1 MGLSTGRP
9 WQAKHR
15 EIGIDLTAKKKDG
28 IKKTCCIWQLKGSN
42 IFLNML

>member
-15 EIGIDLTAKKKDG
+15 EIGIDLTAKKG
-28 IKKTCCIWQLKGSN
+28 WNQENLLYLAAEGVEY
-42 IFLNML
+42 FPEH